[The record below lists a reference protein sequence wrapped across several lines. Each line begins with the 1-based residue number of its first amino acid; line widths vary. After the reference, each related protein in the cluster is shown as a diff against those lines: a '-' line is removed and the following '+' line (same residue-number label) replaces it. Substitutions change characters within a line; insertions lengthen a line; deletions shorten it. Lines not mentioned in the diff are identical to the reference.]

1 MRNITLAVLLALLTL
16 AAPAAARTSS
26 PSTPAGPARTA
37 PKPATPVG
45 IITFNATLVGVGA
58 TFTWGRGWLTYKGQD
73 YPIRMDGLG
82 IIGLGVS
89 KISATGKVY
98 NLKRPEDLA
107 GSYAKAEAGAA
118 FVQGAKGF
126 VARSNKGVVIQL
138 SAREQGVSF
147 ELGGGTFTVTMG
159 K

>member
-1 MRNITLAVLLALLTL
+1 MRNITLAVLLAFLTL
-16 AAPAAARTSS
+16 AAPAAAATN
-26 PSTPAGPARTA
+26 PPATPGGPAGTA

-45 IITFNATLVGVGA
+45 TITFNATSVGVGA
-58 TFTWGRGWLTYKGQD
+58 TFTWGRGWLTYKGEN
-73 YPIRMDGLG
+73 YPIRLDGLG
-82 IIGLGVS
+82 IVGLGVS
-89 KISATGKVY
+89 KIQATGKVY

-118 FVQGAKGF
+118 FVQGGKGF
-126 VARSNKGVVIQL
+126 VARSNKGVVIEL

>member
-1 MRNITLAVLLALLTL
+1 MRNATLAVLLALLTL
-16 AAPAAARTSS
+16 AAPAAAATNP

-37 PKPATPVG
+37 KPATPVG

-58 TFTWGRGWLTYKGQD
+58 TFTWGRGWLTYKGQN
-73 YPIRMDGLG
+73 YPIRLDGLG

-89 KISATGKVY
+89 KIQATGKVY
-98 NLKRPEDLA
+98 HLKRPEDLA

-126 VARSNKGVVIQL
+126 VARSSKGVVIEL

-147 ELGGGTFTVTMG
+147 ELGGGTFTVTMD